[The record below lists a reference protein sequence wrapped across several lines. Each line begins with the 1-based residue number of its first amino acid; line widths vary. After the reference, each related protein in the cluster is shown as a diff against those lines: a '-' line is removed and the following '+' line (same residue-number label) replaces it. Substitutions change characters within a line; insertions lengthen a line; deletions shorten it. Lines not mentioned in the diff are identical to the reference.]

1 MQTNPLKNLPRH
13 VFLAI
18 TCAEPFV
25 IRTCMEYAKQN
36 NAYFLV
42 EATVNQVNQFGGYTG
57 MLPKDYA
64 AMIQDFA
71 RNIGFPIEKVILS
84 GDHLGPFIWQNLP
97 ANEALENSRELVR
110 QYVAAGFRKIHLD
123 PTMPLADDGPRCVLS
138 TEIIAERTAELAYAA
153 EETYK
158 NTADQTPWTFPPV
171 YVIGSEVP
179 IPGGTEVKEGMQVT
193 LPKDLTESI
202 RCFKSK
208 FLSCGLKNVWDNV
221 VAVVAQIGVEFS
233 DETVYAYNHKA
244 AAALSAELRK
254 YPGLVFE
261 SHSSD
266 YQTEAC
272 LLDMVKDGVGILK
285 VGPELTFAFREA
297 LFALSF
303 IEKEL
308 LNAYYLS
315 PSNFIDTLET
325 AMLTSLPNYWVK
337 YYHGTPEQQK
347 LKRRYSF
354 SDRSRYYFARKEV
367 RKSYEMLLRNLDNVH
382 LPLTLISQ
390 YFPVQY
396 TKICN
401 SELEGK
407 ATCLVKDKISSVM
420 NRYHSN
426 ISTYNL

>member
-1 MQTNPLKNLPRH
+1 
-13 VFLAI
+13 
-18 TCAEPFV
+18 
-25 IRTCMEYAKQN
+25 MEYAKQN

-64 AMIQDFA
+64 TMIQDLA
-71 RNIGFPIEKVILS
+71 RNIDFPIEKVILS
-84 GDHLGPFIWQNLP
+84 GDHLGAFIWQNLP
-97 ANEALENSRELVR
+97 ANEAMENSRELVR

-123 PTMPLADDGPRCVLS
+123 PTMPLADDDPHSILS
-138 TEIIAERTAELAYAA
+138 TEIIAERTAELAYVA
-153 EETYK
+153 EETYI
-158 NTADQTPWTFPPV
+158 NTVDQTPWTFRPA

-179 IPGGTEVKEGMQVT
+179 IPGGTEVDEGMQVT
-193 LPKDLTESI
+193 HPEDLTESI
-202 RCFKSK
+202 KCFKSK
-208 FLSCGLKNVWDNV
+208 FLSCGLKNVWDDV

-233 DETVYAYNHKA
+233 DETVHAYNHKA

-308 LNAYYLS
+308 LNVDYLA

-325 AMLTSLPNYWVK
+325 AMLTCSPNYWVK

-347 LKRRYSF
+347 LKRKYSF

-367 RKSYEMLLRNLDNVH
+367 RESYEMLLRNLDNVH
-382 LPLTLISQ
+382 IPLTLISQ

-401 SELEGK
+401 SELDSK

-420 NRYHSN
+420 HRYYSPLCQ
-426 ISTYNL
+426 YK